1 MRVYRLTLF
10 GREIAALEINVDED
24 RVREAVADA
33 LNSMIDDDAD
43 DEESVMT
50 GGSTHNFERD
60 PEPLRADEH
69 HRWEWGDRRRQIFGF
84 GVL

>member
-1 MRVYRLTLF
+1 
-10 GREIAALEINVDED
+10 
-24 RVREAVADA
+24 
-33 LNSMIDDDAD
+33 
-43 DEESVMT
+43 MT